1 MEENNSTTD
10 QNSFSTLGPVEGE
23 SLNMSWLNHIFI
35 ERLFLNTDYPEFK
48 YNVDKALERGLI
60 SSLSVASHI
69 TAIFGQQEEYQLGK
83 VLEYQTVT
91 SSTALR
97 WLLISYGSSSTRKF
111 FVNMCMDVAKEVDGL
126 MKTEPGRSVYVQDDQ
141 LHAQQI
147 TAKEWIEKVKKY
159 AGVLNYWLRIA
170 EEQLKFDQRW
180 GTSKKWVLHGDGW
193 GHLENIWATGVM
205 ERLAKNLQEAKSK
218 IAMKLMEAGQ
228 NPDYSLQYVNLLR
241 DAGVADGGEPERLVF
256 WPQTGRL
263 EWVYPTQEPT
273 ISKVAGEKIRLSAG
287 LFLDGISRRCQVAA
301 AQETAPHLKPK
312 SLPIEQDTLDQ
323 HPGPRILING
333 ISDHQD
339 VSSQELPDCY
349 ATTGS
354 EAASQTRVGIPP
366 VKQDTAQQVLPGLPS
381 NDQTSE
387 NIVPRVKT
395 NMFATDWEDTTPVVP
410 GKSTTWYWGR
420 EPRPIGHDNVPYE
433 LGDSRFWYSARKS
446 PDTPNAIEPGV
457 TTPLSSLPGAKTEK
471 NELASWFGGLGCD
484 VNTLPGT
491 KADIT
496 KKEDTGDTNSGHITS
511 NNRPYIHI
519 DLTDLGERLA
529 ILDAAELGAMH
540 ERKQQENRSLAEQTL
555 LDLPRRDTQLL
566 EELQH
571 SVKIKENLLEKL
583 DSDTPIAS
591 KMDAVGIFLDAVE
604 VETEKVQG
612 WTEDLRQAEAEID
625 RGYDGDWE
633 EELQSEETHK
643 NKEAMLRKSAEY
655 PSSSQGEN
663 HTQMIEGSSTRL
675 LAKGES
681 IENEK
686 QEAEANVHKGA
697 ENTDAGEVM
706 EPAVAQ
712 AVGRLSLGDWNDGSV
727 AGSDTRVYDGIDPSS
742 SVEDKTTKADYT
754 AEEHDVLSPLTGN

>member
-273 ISKVAGEKIRLSAG
+273 ISKVA
-287 LFLDGISRRCQVAA
+287 A

-395 NMFATDWEDTTPVVP
+395 NMQIYNMVL
-410 GKSTTWYWGR
+410 GR

-675 LAKGES
+675 LAKGER
-681 IENEK
+681 
-686 QEAEANVHKGA
+686 A